1 MPINGFS
8 VGRDQTLTIVANG
21 APVRFSG
28 ITGFRSKQDT
38 TEQKI
43 VLIDGNIEHLRF
55 FQGWSGSFTL
65 ERRNGVLD
73 RFFNTLE
80 ANYYL
85 GVSELP
91 VFIDQVIREADGSVT
106 SEQYTKVLLKLDDAG
121 EWRGDSNVKQAL
133 SFIGSRRIGQ

>member
-8 VGRDQTLTIVANG
+8 VGRDQTLTIVSNG

-28 ITGFRSKQDT
+28 MTAFRSKQDT

-73 RFFNTLE
+73 RFFNQLE

-85 GVSELP
+85 GISELP

-121 EWRGDSNVKQAL
+121 EWKGDSNVKQAL